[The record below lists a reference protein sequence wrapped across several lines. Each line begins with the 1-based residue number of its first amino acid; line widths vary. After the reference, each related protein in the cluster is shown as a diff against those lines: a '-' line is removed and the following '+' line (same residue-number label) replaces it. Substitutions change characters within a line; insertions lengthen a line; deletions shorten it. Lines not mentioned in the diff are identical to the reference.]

1 MLDNESA
8 TTVSRYKI
16 QDRQFS
22 HALKYPV
29 YYLKVII
36 KLLFIFNK
44 ILEKTFSAWSLVYF
58 WRF

>member
-36 KLLFIFNK
+36 KLLLFLIR
-44 ILEKTFSAWSLVYF
+44 FSKEYF
-58 WRF
+58 LLGH